1 MKKINQIFKG
11 LFDNT
16 KNRLREIKDHES
28 YRLYP
33 SNPRHDDVYIVE
45 FPKSGVTWLS
55 TIITNVNLLISNKQE
70 KATFYNLQQYIP
82 DIHASL
88 DLSYDPLWSFPKFRF
103 IKSHDF
109 HNKNYLFVIYLIRDP
124 YKVMN
129 SYYIFNKQLG
139 NFTGTFEEFIR
150 HDNFGIKAW
159 SEHISSW
166 LDRGVSNQKIHLVKY
181 EDLINNPLD
190 EIRNIY
196 KNLGLLIDDNFIK
209 NSINLSD
216 MTNMK
221 ASEEFHKKYNPN
233 YSHFQFIG
241 KGQIDFDTIMSDKAK
256 EYIKESIKS
265 NKVFNDFYKD

>member
-1 MKKINQIFKG
+1 
-11 LFDNT
+11 
-16 KNRLREIKDHES
+16 
-28 YRLYP
+28 
-33 SNPRHDDVYIVE
+33 
-45 FPKSGVTWLS
+45 
-55 TIITNVNLLISNKQE
+55 
-70 KATFYNLQQYIP
+70 
-82 DIHASL
+82 
-88 DLSYDPLWSFPKFRF
+88 
-103 IKSHDF
+103 
-109 HNKNYLFVIYLIRDP
+109 
-124 YKVMN
+124 MN

-196 KNLGLLIDDNFIK
+196 KNLGLFIDDNFIK

-256 EYIKESIKS
+256 EYIKETIKS